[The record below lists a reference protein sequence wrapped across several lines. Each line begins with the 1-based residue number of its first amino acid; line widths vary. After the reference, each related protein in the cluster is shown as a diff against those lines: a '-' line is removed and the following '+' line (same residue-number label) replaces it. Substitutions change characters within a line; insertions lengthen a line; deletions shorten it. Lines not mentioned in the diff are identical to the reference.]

1 MFTAPLE
8 TCLFILDNIKERG
21 WEKWRETS
29 GQGSKKALRERV
41 ERVRAS
47 SSNKEPSKG
56 TSSRHRNNS
65 RSREHTLTVPTGT
78 TGAEPDQHVEEI
90 ETTASIMHTALRS
103 ANVSGQGRVDEAPG
117 MVRFIDVVEFF
128 YPSASSEYAS
138 QM

>member
-1 MFTAPLE
+1 M
-8 TCLFILDNIKERG
+8 
-21 WEKWRETS
+21 WREFELLVLPKS
-29 GQGSKKALRERV
+29 A
-41 ERVRAS
+41 
-47 SSNKEPSKG
+47 SKG
-56 TSSRHRNNS
+56 TSSRHRK
-65 RSREHTLTVPTGT
+65 TLLQSQLEQQ
-78 TGAEPDQHVEEI
+78 EPDQHVEEI